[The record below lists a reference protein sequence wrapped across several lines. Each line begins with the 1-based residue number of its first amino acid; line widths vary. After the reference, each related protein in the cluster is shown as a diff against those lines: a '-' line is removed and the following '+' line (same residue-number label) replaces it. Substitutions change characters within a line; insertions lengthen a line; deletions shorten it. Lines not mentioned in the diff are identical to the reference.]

1 VDVVFDSYSE
11 TERRLRI
18 MYERAFHD
26 FALEIGGFWFLGRSY
41 RTYVA
46 WTMIGQSEPRKTE
59 LV

>member
-1 VDVVFDSYSE
+1 
-11 TERRLRI
+11 